1 MTQKPFAEVLEEAT
15 ERSRVMDAPLGV
27 RLKAVADEVRRA
39 APGFADVVDRIVA
52 RLAQN
57 GIGLAAPKPG
67 EPMPD
72 FLLPDESGHLVHLA
86 ELIERGPVVLSFNRG
101 HWCSY
106 CRLNVDALAKIAPE
120 VERLGAQIIAIS
132 PETSR
137 YASELKSYAKAP
149 FRILSDIDGGYALEL
164 NLLFWVGD
172 EKREAMEASG
182 TDITP
187 FQGNES
193 WMLPIP
199 ATFVVGRDGL
209 VKARH
214 IDPDYR
220 HRMETDDLLAA
231 LKS

>member
-15 ERSRVMDAPLGV
+15 ERSRVMDAPLGAG
-27 RLKAVADEVRRA
+27 LKAVADEVRRV
-39 APGFADVVDRIVA
+39 APAFADVVDRMVA

-120 VERLGAQIIAIS
+120 VERLGAQIIAIL

-137 YASELKSYAKAP
+137 
-149 FRILSDIDGGYALEL
+149 
-164 NLLFWVGD
+164 
-172 EKREAMEASG
+172 
-182 TDITP
+182 
-187 FQGNES
+187 
-193 WMLPIP
+193 
-199 ATFVVGRDGL
+199 
-209 VKARH
+209 
-214 IDPDYR
+214 
-220 HRMETDDLLAA
+220 
-231 LKS
+231 